1 MQLRRIFAGVVLSVI
16 LAVGATGLAGA
27 QEGHSVSYN
36 FLSGIPLELGNP
48 GGSAPGSND
57 WTCKPSARHPNPVV
71 LVHGTGGNR
80 QDNWGTYGP
89 LLANEGYC
97 VFALTYG
104 AFDDQPWPIS
114 AIGGMKPIEQSAAQ
128 LRDFVDR
135 VLAATGARKVD
146 LVGHSQGTLMPSYYV
161 KRLGGAD
168 KVDKYVSLAPLW
180 NGTDAFGAVGLVTG
194 ARALGAGS
202 LIDDGIGALCEA
214 CPQMVTGSD
223 FLRALQADGV
233 YAPQVTYT
241 NIITRYDELV
251 VPYTSGFLEAR
262 NATNIVVQDGCS
274 SHFGE
279 HAAIAAEPVA
289 AAHVLNALDPD
300 HPRPVPC
307 MFVAP
312 ITGG

>member
-1 MQLRRIFAGVVLSVI
+1 M
-16 LAVGATGLAGA
+16 
-27 QEGHSVSYN
+27 
-36 FLSGIPLELGNP
+36 ELGNP

-57 WTCKPSARHPNPVV
+57 WACKPPDRHPNPVV

-80 QDNWGTYGP
+80 QDNWGTYAP

-97 VFALTYG
+97 VFSLTYG
-104 AFDDQPWPIS
+104 AFDDLPWPIS
-114 AIGGMKPIEQSAAQ
+114 AVGGMKTIVQSAGQ

-135 VLAATGARKVD
+135 VLAATGAHRVD
-146 LVGHSQGTLMPSYYV
+146 LVGHSQGTLMPTYYV
-161 KRLGGAD
+161 KHLGGGD

-180 NGTDAFGAVGLVTG
+180 NGTDAFGAAQLVEG
-194 ARALGAGS
+194 ARTLGAGA
-202 LIDDGIGALCEA
+202 LIDEGIGAVCQA

-223 FLRALQADGV
+223 FLNALQADGI
-233 YAPQVTYT
+233 YASKITYT
-241 NIITRYDELV
+241 NIMTRYDELV
-251 VPYTSGFLEAR
+251 VPHTSGFLEAP
-262 NATNIVVQDGCS
+262 NATNVVVQDECS
-274 SHFGE
+274 SNYGE

-307 MFVAP
+307 VFVAP